1 MKNPSSSEIF
11 LESRQRFARNLRT
24 LRRLKDISQEQLAH
38 DAGISR
44 AYLGDVERANRAVTI
59 DVMGKLAQ
67 ALHVDLA
74 LLLQEN
80 PLLDLQNLA
89 TAIKTDPERK

>member
-1 MKNPSSSEIF
+1 M
-11 LESRQRFARNLRT
+11 RT

-74 LLLQEN
+74 LLLQEK
-80 PLLDLQNLA
+80 PLFDLHHLA
-89 TAIKTDPERK
+89 TSEKIEPAEK